1 MIQWEFCGADL
12 NPINE
17 ISVKTYDTAQLAMEA
32 ADDVYDAGTELTVFS
47 FIEDLR
53 GDFRILD
60 TIQYTVGDSHDDDF
74 TSHMKFETKQSRF
87 V

>member
-17 ISVKTYDTAQLAMEA
+17 ISVKTYDTYALAMEA
-32 ADDVYDAGTELTVFS
+32 ADDVYDPGTELTVFS
-47 FIEDLR
+47 FIDDIN
-53 GDFRILD
+53 GDFRILE
-60 TIQYTVGDSHDDDF
+60 TIPYVVGDSHEDDF
-74 TSHMKFETKQSRF
+74 TTHMKFETKQSRF